1 MLGAAP
7 GNVARSL
14 SSCIGVALHV
24 VVGRG
29 AGACFHYGA
38 GQDHVRF
45 RLCRQV
51 AARACTFKLS
61 LAERCRWRWS
71 RFRRVRA
78 AGGVCANVA
87 EFGAVVR
94 KCE

>member
-1 MLGAAP
+1 MLGAAS
-7 GNVARSL
+7 GNVERSFF
-14 SSCIGVALHV
+14 SCIGVALNV

-29 AGACFHYGA
+29 AGACFYYGA
-38 GQDHVRF
+38 GQDHARF
-45 RLCRQV
+45 RLCRQF

-78 AGGVCANVA
+78 ARGVCANVA